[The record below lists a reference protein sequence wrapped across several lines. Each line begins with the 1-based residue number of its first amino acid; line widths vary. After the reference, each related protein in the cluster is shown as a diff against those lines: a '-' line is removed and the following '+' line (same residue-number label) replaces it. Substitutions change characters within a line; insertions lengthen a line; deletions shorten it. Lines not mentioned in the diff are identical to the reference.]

1 MSASN
6 PIPSPEVSGEFIESQ
21 PLESAVIL
29 YAGTLAAANA
39 AGNLVPAADTVGLV
53 VLGRV
58 ESNTLDSVFDN
69 TAGSAGDLNATV
81 KRKAFALSNSTTN
94 PVTQANLGRVVY
106 VEDNQ
111 TVAATTT
118 HSIPAGILIGFLNGD
133 TTQPIVDTRYAF
145 IAGSSLI

>member
-1 MSASN
+1 MSAASH
-6 PIPSPEVSGEFIESQ
+6 PITSPEASGEFIESQ
-21 PLESAVIL
+21 PIAAAVIL

-69 TAGSAGDLNATV
+69 TSGAAGDLVATL
-81 KRKAFALSNSTTN
+81 KRGSFVLANSTVH

-111 TVAATTT
+111 TVAASST
-118 HSIPAGILIGFLNGD
+118 HSIPAGILIGFLNGNP
-133 TTQPIVDTRYAF
+133 TLPIVDTRVA
-145 IAGSSLI
+145 ASLA